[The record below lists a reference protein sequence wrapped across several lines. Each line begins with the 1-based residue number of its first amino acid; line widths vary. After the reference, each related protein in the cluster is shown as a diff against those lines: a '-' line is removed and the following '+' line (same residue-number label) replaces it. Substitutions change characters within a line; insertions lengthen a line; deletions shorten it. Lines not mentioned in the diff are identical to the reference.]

1 MTAFM
6 ALVRKQLADSR
17 WLLGVTAVA
26 LFGLSWVFVWATD
39 RLEARARRDTDPV
52 ASMRSSI
59 GRHAFAKALG
69 GPSADTSSTSL
80 EVMFWRHPLV
90 ILIAALWPISRGSI
104 GVAGELERGMLD
116 LVLSRPVSRWSYLI
130 TQLTS
135 ATIGLI
141 VLGLAM
147 LAGNQVGT
155 YYNRIEAPPGMLV
168 LLKPVV
174 NLLALAFSMYGVT
187 LLLSTLDLVRWRPT
201 LIASSLALACYIAQV
216 IANIPSLDNW
226 KWLEHVSIFTA
237 YDPVEAALQGHNL
250 AFNAGILGAIG
261 LTGVVLG
268 LVVFQAR
275 DLPTSG

>member
-1 MTAFM
+1 MIAFL
-6 ALVRKQLADSR
+6 ALVRKQLLDSR
-17 WLLGVTAVA
+17 WLLGVTAIA
-26 LFGLSWVFVWATD
+26 LFGLSWVFVWATN
-39 RLEARARRDTDPV
+39 RFEARARQDTDPV
-52 ASMRSSI
+52 KAMRSSM
-59 GRHAFAKALG
+59 RRLAFAKALG
-69 GPSADTSSTSL
+69 GPSADASSTSL

-90 ILIAALWPISRGSI
+90 ILLAALWPISRGSI
-104 GVAGELERGMLD
+104 GVAGELERGTLD

-135 ATIGLI
+135 AVIGLL

-155 YYNRIEAPPGMLV
+155 QYNWIEAPPGILV

-201 LIASSLALACYIAQV
+201 LVASSLTLACYIAQV
-216 IANIPSLDNW
+216 IANIPSLENW

-237 YDPVEAALQGHNL
+237 YDPVEAALKGQNL
-250 AFNAGILGAIG
+250 AFNAGILGSIG
-261 LTGVVLG
+261 LAGVILG
-268 LVVFQAR
+268 LIAFQTR